1 MSMELALASITNE
14 DFDERYPR
22 LFAELTRLGHALGAG
37 HDAED
42 IAQEVLLEGRRHLG
56 QLREGEKLLA
66 WLRRMMVRACYRQRR
81 RHRPSSLES
90 TASYLPLDRS
100 GVLDLGIAVGHL
112 PPRERLAITLVYGLG
127 YTQGEAAGAMGIT
140 RGGLASALFKA
151 RIKLVRELREGTQVH
166 G

>member
-1 MSMELALASITNE
+1 MELALAAITNE

-56 QLREGEKLLA
+56 QLREGEKLQA
-66 WLRRMMVRACYRQRR
+66 WLRRMMVRACYRQQRR
-81 RHRPSSLES
+81 RHPSSLNS

-100 GVLDLGIAVGHL
+100 GVLDLGIAVAHL
-112 PPRERLAITLVYGLG
+112 PPRGRLAITLVYGLG
-127 YTQGEAAGAMGIT
+127 YSQAEAASAMGIT

-151 RIKLVRELREGTQVH
+151 RVKLVRELGDGAEVH
-166 G
+166 R